1 MAERWWDGLA
11 EGVVRI
17 EDGRIVGLNAAG
29 ARLLGTD
36 PARAVG
42 RPAIA
47 VLRDHRLER
56 IAQHGGSAELT
67 LRSRRVEVVAI
78 EGGLALRDVSEARRA
93 QENARELLAVLS
105 HELRTPVT
113 TIRSTLEALGYDEL
127 DEAYRARLLERA
139 GAEAERLVR
148 LLDDLTVDVHP
159 PRERSVAL
167 GPLLERARSLLAER
181 FAEHRVRLAATVP
194 DLAVW
199 ADPDKVLQVLLN
211 LLENAAVHGP
221 DDATIELSAEAGDDG
236 VVLRVRDRGDP
247 IPPELIASL
256 FEPHARGPTSR
267 ARGTGLGLYV
277 VRSIAERAGGR
288 AWARAWS
295 DRDGRVQG
303 NEFGVLLPARR
314 AAAASGDV
322 PSAPTSAA
330 PVDPSLSGA

>member
-1 MAERWWDGLA
+1 
-11 EGVVRI
+11 
-17 EDGRIVGLNAAG
+17 
-29 ARLLGTD
+29 
-36 PARAVG
+36 
-42 RPAIA
+42 
-47 VLRDHRLER
+47 LER
-56 IAQHGGSAELT
+56 IAQHGGRAELT
-67 LRSRRVEVVAI
+67 LRGRRVEVVAI

-148 LLDDLTVDVHP
+148 LLDDLTVDVRP

-247 IPPELIASL
+247 LPPELIASL
-256 FEPHARGPTSR
+256 FEPHARGPASSR
-267 ARGTGLGLYV
+267 VRGTGLGLYI

-295 DRDGRVQG
+295 DGDRRVQG

-314 AAAASGDV
+314 GATASGDV
-322 PSAPTSAA
+322 SSAPTPAA